1 MNKRE
6 FKILEVDGAVTHH
19 ILMDLVSGVLL
30 KDVDTETADIILTS
44 IWEDP
49 QEYEQNGVI
58 IGYA

>member
-1 MNKRE
+1 MNKL
-6 FKILEVDGAVTHH
+6 LELDGTVTHH
-19 ILMDLVSGVLL
+19 ILMDLVSGMLL
-30 KDVDTETADIILTS
+30 KDVDSETADIILTS

>member
-1 MNKRE
+1 LNKL
-6 FKILEVDGAVTHH
+6 LELDGTVTHH
-19 ILMDLVSGVLL
+19 ILMDLVSGMLL
-30 KDVDTETADIILTS
+30 KDVDSETADIILTS

>member
-1 MNKRE
+1 MNKL
-6 FKILEVDGAVTHH
+6 LELDGTVTHH
-19 ILMDLVSGVLL
+19 ILMDLISGMLL
-30 KDVDTETADIILTS
+30 KDVDSETADIILTS

>member
-1 MNKRE
+1 
-6 FKILEVDGAVTHH
+6 
-19 ILMDLVSGVLL
+19 MDLISGMLL
-30 KDVDTETADIILTS
+30 KDVDSETADIILTS